1 MNQPMDTLAKPGQYL
16 SFSLGQEDF
25 AIPLGS
31 VFEINGLT
39 AITSVPQTPDFIA
52 GVINL
57 RGKIIPVVNLRVKL
71 GMGAIA
77 HTKETCVII
86 ADAGGRHVGMI
97 VDSVKEVLDLHA
109 DKIAP
114 KPQMGGEEH
123 ASFIT
128 GMAKIEGRVTIMMD
142 TNSVLSFADLQEL
155 GNVTAKAS

>member
-1 MNQPMDTLAKPGQYL
+1 MNQPKDTLAKPGQYL
-16 SFSLGQEDF
+16 SFGLGQEDF

-77 HTKETCVII
+77 FTKETCVII

-97 VDSVKEVLDLHA
+97 VDSVKEVLDLVA

-114 KPQMGGEEH
+114 KPEMGGENS

-128 GMAKIEGRVTIMMD
+128 GMAKIEGRVTILMD
-142 TNSVLSFADLQEL
+142 TNSVLSFEDLQAL
-155 GNVTAKAS
+155 GQATTKAA